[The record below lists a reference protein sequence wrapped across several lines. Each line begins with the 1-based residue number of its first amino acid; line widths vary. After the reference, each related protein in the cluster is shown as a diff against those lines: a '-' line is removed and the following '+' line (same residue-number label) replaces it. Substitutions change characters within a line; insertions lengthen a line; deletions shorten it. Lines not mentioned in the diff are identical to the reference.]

1 MMFLKEQKMI
11 FKTGVMMK
19 NNKKIV
25 YVPLAVDILH
35 SGHLNIINT
44 AKKYGKVVIG
54 LLSDSAISEYKDL
67 PALNYQERQKIVKN
81 LKNVSKIIKQDTW
94 DYSNVI
100 NSLKPNYFV
109 HGDDWKKGVQKNTRK
124 KVIKLMRKIK
134 GKLIEIPYTKSIS
147 SSYIRSN
154 LVENL
159 PPISRT
165 SILKRLIKNK
175 KIVRIIESHSPLS
188 GLIVENLKI
197 ELKNKTEQFDAM
209 WSSSLTDSS
218 IKGKP
223 DNQSLDLSSRLNS
236 LGDIMDVTSKPLIFD
251 ADNGGRL
258 EHLPFT
264 VRTLER
270 LGVSSIMIE
279 DKIGLKKNSLF
290 SDQSDAKQDS
300 IKDFCKKIDL
310 VRKTRKSK
318 DFLIGAR
325 IESFILGKG
334 LKDGLKRA
342 EAYSKAGADL
352 ILIHSKEKTPKEI
365 FSFSKIFI
373 KSKYYKPLVAV
384 PSTYSK
390 TSEKQLIQNGFK
402 IVIYANQMLRAAYPA
417 MQTAAKTILKNQRA
431 FELDK
436 KISSVKEVI
445 NLI

>member
-1 MMFLKEQKMI
+1 MMFLKEQKMMYKI
-11 FKTGVMMK
+11 GDMMK
-19 NNKKIV
+19 NKKIV

-35 SGHLNIINT
+35 TVHLNIINT

-67 PALNYQERQKIVKN
+67 PALNYQERYKIVDN
-81 LKNVSKIIKQDTW
+81 LKNVSKIIRQKTW
-94 DYSNVI
+94 DYTSVI
-100 NSLKPNYFV
+100 NSLKPSFFV
-109 HGDDWKKGVQKNTRK
+109 HGDDWKKGVQKKTRK
-124 KVIKLMRKIK
+124 KVIELLKKNK
-134 GKLIEIPYTKSIS
+134 GKLIEVPYTKNIS
-147 SSYIRSN
+147 STHIKSN

-159 PPISRT
+159 SPLSRT

-175 KIVRIIESHSPLS
+175 KIVRVIESHSPLT
-188 GLIVENLKI
+188 GLIIENLKLEI
-197 ELKNKTEQFDAM
+197 KNKTEQFDAM

-218 IKGKP
+218 LKGKP
-223 DNQSLDLSSRLNS
+223 DNQSLDFSSRFNS
-236 LGDIMDVTSKPLIFD
+236 LGDLMDVTTKPLIFD

-264 VRTLER
+264 VKTLER
-270 LGVSSIMIE
+270 LGVSAIMIE

-290 SDQSDAKQDS
+290 SDQSGAKQDS
-300 IKDFCKKIDL
+300 IKDFCKKINL
-310 VRKTRKSK
+310 IKKTRKSS

-334 LKDGLKRA
+334 LKDGLNRA
-342 EAYSKAGADL
+342 KAYSNAGADL
-352 ILIHSKEKTPKEI
+352 ILIHSKEKTSKEI
-365 FSFSKIFI
+365 FSFSKIFN
-373 KSKYYKPLVAV
+373 KSKYYKPLVSV

-402 IVIYANQMLRAAYPA
+402 IVIYANHMLRAAYPA
-417 MQTAAKTILKNQRA
+417 MQLAAKTILKNKRS
-431 FELDK
+431 FELEK